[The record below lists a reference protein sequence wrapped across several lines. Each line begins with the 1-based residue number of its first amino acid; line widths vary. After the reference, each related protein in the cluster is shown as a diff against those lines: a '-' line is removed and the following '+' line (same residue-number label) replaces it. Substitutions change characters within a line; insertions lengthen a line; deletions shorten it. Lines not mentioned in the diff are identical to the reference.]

1 MLEQK
6 IVAQPDLSDYDYA
19 HVLRI
24 HLIAA
29 QYKERKAKF
38 SLYQRLFKMSADEK
52 MAYKL
57 YKQNI
62 KYEKNKSKSKGM

>member
-1 MLEQK
+1 MTQLT
-6 IVAQPDLSDYDYA
+6 DYDYA
-19 HVLRI
+19 HIKRI

-38 SLYQRLFKMSADEK
+38 SLYKRLFKMSADEK

-57 YKQNI
+57 YKENM
-62 KYEKNKSKSKGM
+62 KYEKNKSKSEGM